1 MRRNN
6 KNFKKLRDYVL
17 TMGATGLIAGGL
29 PTAAKAPIQTV
40 TTTGT
45 GFVRPMA
52 GVAGAG
58 VVVGMLKELKPK
70 KRKRRS
76 K

>member
-1 MRRNN
+1 MRKNN
-6 KNFKKLRDYVL
+6 KNFKKLRDYAL

-29 PTAAKAPIQTV
+29 PTAAKTPVQTV
-40 TTTGT
+40 ATTGA

-76 K
+76 R